1 MLATMYGQY
10 YYLYSLRVDATF
22 DANFQTFQ
30 TAVFLVF
37 VGSEV
42 AGNQSFDIDAI
53 GFILIWGYNIPQIIF
68 GLDLGPRYK
77 HDGIFSAKKFVTV
90 FDINF
95 CFALIAF
102 AYSAVMSLVFS
113 NEFSLLVKK
122 MFEMD
127 FSFFF

>member
-1 MLATMYGQY
+1 LYGKLY
-10 YYLYSLRVDATF
+10 YNEIQF
-22 DANFQTFQ
+22 
-30 TAVFLVF
+30 TA
-37 VGSEV
+37 
-42 AGNQSFDIDAI
+42 
-53 GFILIWGYNIPQIIF
+53 
-68 GLDLGPRYK
+68 
-77 HDGIFSAKKFVTV
+77 

-95 CFALIAF
+95 CFALVAF